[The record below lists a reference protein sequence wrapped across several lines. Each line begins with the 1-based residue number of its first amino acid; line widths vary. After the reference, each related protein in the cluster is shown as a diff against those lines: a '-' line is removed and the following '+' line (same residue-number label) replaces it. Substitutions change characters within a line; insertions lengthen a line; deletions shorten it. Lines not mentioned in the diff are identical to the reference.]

1 MADLD
6 LGSVLEL
13 NFGDELS
20 ATELDG
26 VILGKL
32 LAVIA
37 CLALFGRGG
46 GGRKLGKKWGPQA
59 YELLKLLVSGPGKRL
74 WGKTKPVLP
83 AWATPAAAFKWMR
96 SQCAHFLA
104 HGTVFPGISTGRR
117 RKISKADV
125 QKCLDV
131 VEARAESRKP
141 FHDLDEIANHPTV
154 ARVLATPPPGGGKP
168 PSTDTLWRNMHEAD
182 PHFKKKLL
190 IEHRRALTQEQM
202 DARHHMSCRWEVL
215 GVKHNAPGVRLVSV
229 PGYDDGKVPL
239 PPCPTKNKE
248 DYDKMWLSARAL
260 RHLYADMKSVEIDS
274 TDEYC
279 WTAGKFHPSSL
290 MQPDIRKNDH
300 RNKGKIVFYSAVS
313 PLVGAVY
320 IKFVTGTKGK
330 GYTPEHEYMVKT
342 KRKQQ
347 QKRDAADGEGPDA
360 AAEGD
365 EGGRGAA
372 GGGEGGGED

>member
-6 LGSVLEL
+6 LGSVLKL

-26 VILGKL
+26 VVLGKL

-154 ARVLATPPPGGGKP
+154 ARVLATPPPDRHP
-168 PSTDTLWRNMHEAD
+168 PNSPQRPVPILSRYSLAVLPAL
-182 PHFKKKLL
+182 PH
-190 IEHRRALTQEQM
+190 R
-202 DARHHMSCRWEVL
+202 
-215 GVKHNAPGVRLVSV
+215 
-229 PGYDDGKVPL
+229 
-239 PPCPTKNKE
+239 
-248 DYDKMWLSARAL
+248 
-260 RHLYADMKSVEIDS
+260 
-274 TDEYC
+274 
-279 WTAGKFHPSSL
+279 
-290 MQPDIRKNDH
+290 
-300 RNKGKIVFYSAVS
+300 
-313 PLVGAVY
+313 
-320 IKFVTGTKGK
+320 
-330 GYTPEHEYMVKT
+330 
-342 KRKQQ
+342 
-347 QKRDAADGEGPDA
+347 
-360 AAEGD
+360 
-365 EGGRGAA
+365 
-372 GGGEGGGED
+372 